1 MSDHDDFGAFLVGF
15 IVGGVSGA
23 IAALLLAP
31 QSGEETRT
39 LIKDKTIELR
49 DQASSTVEESI
60 EKAEKAAN
68 EAIKKAETLLED
80 AKKKAAEVAEQ
91 GQVVL
96 EDTKTK
102 ATKTVKAAAKSVK
115 KEPPAKAEK

>member
-1 MSDHDDFGAFLVGF
+1 MSDRDDFGAFLVGF

-49 DQASSTVEESI
+49 DQAATTVEESLS
-60 EKAEKAAN
+60 KAEKAAN
-68 EAIKKAETLLED
+68 EAVKKAETLLND

-91 GQVVL
+91 GQVIL
-96 EDTKTK
+96 EETKTK
-102 ATKTVKAAAKSVK
+102 AAKTVKSATKSSAKK
-115 KEPPAKAEK
+115 QPPAKA

>member
-49 DQASSTVEESI
+49 DQASTTIEESLD
-60 EKAEKAAN
+60 KAEKAAN
-68 EAIKKAETLLED
+68 DAVKKAETLLED
-80 AKKKAAEVAEQ
+80 AKKKATEVAEQ

-96 EDTKTK
+96 EDTKAK
-102 ATKTVKAAAKSVK
+102 ATKTVKSVTKSEK
-115 KEPPAKAEK
+115 KESSSKA

>member
-68 EAIKKAETLLED
+68 EAVKKAETLLED
-80 AKKKAAEVAEQ
+80 AKKKASEVAEQ

-96 EDTKTK
+96 EDTKNK

-115 KEPPAKAEK
+115 KETPAKAEK

>member
-115 KEPPAKAEK
+115 KEAPAKAEK